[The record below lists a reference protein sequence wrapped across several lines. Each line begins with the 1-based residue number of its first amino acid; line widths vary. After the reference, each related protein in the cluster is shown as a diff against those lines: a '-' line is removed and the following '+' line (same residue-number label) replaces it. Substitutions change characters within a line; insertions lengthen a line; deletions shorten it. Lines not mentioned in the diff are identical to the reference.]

1 MTATTLRDTAK
12 MLWHVQ
18 RIKRAV
24 RDHLGASMH
33 LVVSVRETACVD
45 PRCAGP
51 ATEIKIITLG
61 LQQVMATLIH
71 KPVSQ
76 VTDRDIAAF
85 AKGAFAGPPSAAN
98 VAD

>member
-1 MTATTLRDTAK
+1 MTATTLANAAK

-18 RIKRAV
+18 RIKRSV
-24 RDHLGASMH
+24 RDQWGAGMH

-45 PRCAGP
+45 PQCAGP

-71 KPVSQ
+71 KPASQ

-85 AKGAFAGPPSAAN
+85 AKEAFAVPPSAGE